1 MKRKLKQNI
10 ALFSTLALLM
20 TPGVVLAADPTP
32 TPTPS
37 ESPAVND
44 KVTLTL
50 DKTKLELTVGETATI
65 TATVT
70 NATDTSVSWSS
81 SPENG
86 EGKIAKLDNT
96 NNMTTVT
103 ALKEGSFEITAKSN
117 AGDVYARCSVIVKPK
132 NINIEITSLNLTVGT
147 LDKTFNNGNK
157 DYTITIPEDV
167 NTLNLFQTIT
177 LNVDK
182 KAAGL
187 RVTGDS
193 NLVNS
198 SVIQVF
204 VNGETEARHTFTI
217 IKEKKQPVDLS
228 LKSLRVTGYTL
239 DQAFDPNTLNY
250 TLTIPYEAQD
260 VTIQAA
266 AASSEAS
273 VSVSGATGLEVG
285 KSVVTVTVSDADGN
299 KREYKITVTREAE
312 TEENEEEEEN
322 ISSTSSSTSNQTS
335 KDVHED
341 NRKDRTLQYVLVSI
355 GCLILFLIGGFGIY
369 FYIKTSKKKKG
380 NGKDKDKKG
389 NNNQEEQSTTDKE
402 MTSASTN
409 DSSTAT
415 SNQADENQS
424 NTEEENST
432 ASQAETE
439 LSEEESKRLSELEET
454 KEFYLDK
461 EKKKIE
467 PTPKEEKEEKRKD
480 DVLKDIE
487 ELFDD
492 D

>member
-32 TPTPS
+32 TPTPP
-37 ESPAVND
+37 ENPAISD

-50 DKTKLELTVGETATI
+50 DKSKLELTVGEVATL

-81 SPENG
+81 SDNSIATVDST
-86 EGKIAKLDNT
+86 GKITAVGAG
-96 NNMTTVT
+96 TVV
-103 ALKEGSFEITAKSN
+103 ITAKSN
-117 AGDVYARCSVIVKPK
+117 ADSNVLANCDVTIKAKQLSSDASIK
-132 NINIEITSLNLTVGT
+132 SLNLSVGT
-147 LDKTFNNGNK
+147 LNKTFSPNDL
-157 DYTITIPEDV
+157 DYTITIPAGTKE
-167 NTLNLFQTIT
+167 LNIKDAIT
-177 LNVDK
+177 LNDSK
-182 KAAGL
+182 AGL
-187 RVTGDS
+187 LVSGDS
-193 NLVNS
+193 NLK
-198 SVIQVF
+198 
-204 VNGETEARHTFTI
+204 NGSKITAVVTAENGQQRTYTFTI
-217 IKEKKQPVDLS
+217 AKEVVDLS

-239 DQAFDPNTLNY
+239 EQAFDPNTLNY

-380 NGKDKDKKG
+380 NGKDKKG
-389 NNNQEEQSTTDKE
+389 NKNQEEQSTTDKE
-402 MTSASTN
+402 ITSASTN

-415 SNQADENQS
+415 SNQVDENQS
-424 NTEEENST
+424 NAEEENST

-439 LSEEESKRLSELEET
+439 LSEEESKRLSDLEET

>member
-32 TPTPS
+32 TPTPP
-37 ESPAVND
+37 ESPAAGD
-44 KVTLTL
+44 KITLTL
-50 DKTKLELTVGETATI
+50 DKTQLELTVGETATI

-70 NATDTSVSWSS
+70 NATDTNVSFESLDTNVIKVERSS
-81 SPENG
+81 ESSAVVTAVG
-86 EGKIAKLDNT
+86 EGKA
-96 NNMTTVT
+96 
-103 ALKEGSFEITAKSN
+103 EIRAKSN
-117 AGDVYARCSVIVKPK
+117 AGDFFASCMVTVKAQ
-132 NINIEITSLNLTVGT
+132 NIDIEITALNLSVGT
-147 LDKTFNNGNK
+147 LDKPFNSGNK

-204 VNGETEARHTFTI
+204 VNDESEARHTFTV

-239 DQAFDPNTLNY
+239 DQAFDPNTLTY

-312 TEENEEEEEN
+312 TEENEEEEN

-415 SNQADENQS
+415 SNQVDENQS
-424 NTEEENST
+424 NIEEENST

-439 LSEEESKRLSELEET
+439 LSEEESKRLSDLEET

-467 PTPKEEKEEKRKD
+467 PAPKAEQEEKRKD

>member
-32 TPTPS
+32 TPTPP
-37 ESPAVND
+37 ENPAISD

-50 DKTKLELTVGETATI
+50 DKSKLELTVGEVATL

-81 SPENG
+81 SDNSIATVDST
-86 EGKIAKLDNT
+86 GKITAVGAG
-96 NNMTTVT
+96 TVV
-103 ALKEGSFEITAKSN
+103 ITAKSN
-117 AGDVYARCSVIVKPK
+117 ADSNVLANCDVTIKAKQLSSDASIK
-132 NINIEITSLNLTVGT
+132 SLNLSVGT
-147 LDKTFNNGNK
+147 LNKTFSPNDL
-157 DYTITIPEDV
+157 DYTITIPAGTKE
-167 NTLNLFQTIT
+167 LNIKDAIT
-177 LNVDK
+177 LNDSK
-182 KAAGL
+182 AGL
-187 RVTGDS
+187 LVSGDS
-193 NLVNS
+193 NLK
-198 SVIQVF
+198 
-204 VNGETEARHTFTI
+204 NGSKITAVVTAENGQQRTYTFTI
-217 IKEKKQPVDLS
+217 AKEVVDLS

-239 DQAFDPNTLNY
+239 EQAFDPNTLNY

-380 NGKDKDKKG
+380 NGKDKKG
-389 NNNQEEQSTTDKE
+389 NKNQEEQSTTDKE
-402 MTSASTN
+402 ITSASTN

-415 SNQADENQS
+415 SNQVDENQS
-424 NTEEENST
+424 NAEEENST

-439 LSEEESKRLSELEET
+439 LSEEESKRLSDLEET

-467 PTPKEEKEEKRKD
+467 PTPKAEQEEKRKD

-487 ELFDD
+487 DLFDD

>member
-117 AGDVYARCSVIVKPK
+117 AVDVYATCSVIVKPK

-167 NTLNLFQTIT
+167 DTLNLYETIT

-182 KAAGL
+182 KEAGL
-187 RVTGDS
+187 RVSGDS
-193 NLVNS
+193 NLKNGS
-198 SVIQVF
+198 IISVF
-204 VNGETEARHTFTI
+204 VNDEPEARHTFTV

-239 DQAFDPNTLNY
+239 DQAFDPNTLTY

-266 AASSEAS
+266 ATSSDAS

-285 KSVVTVTVSDADGN
+285 KSIVTVTVSDNDGN

-312 TEENEEEEEN
+312 NEEEEEEEEN
-322 ISSTSSSTSNQTS
+322 ITTTSSSTTP
-335 KDVHED
+335 KDDDRFED

-380 NGKDKDKKG
+380 NKNDRDK
-389 NNNQEEQSTTDKE
+389 QETPQPEEKLTTSKE
-402 MTSASTN
+402 ETSSN
-409 DSSTAT
+409 DSSFT
-415 SNQADENQS
+415 SSDHIDESKQ
-424 NTEEENST
+424 TIEEENRIDNQT
-432 ASQAETE
+432 EAE
-439 LSEEESKRLSELEET
+439 LSIEESKRLSDLEET

-467 PTPKEEKEEKRKD
+467 STPKDEEKKRKD

-487 ELFDD
+487 DLFDD

>member
-10 ALFSTLALLM
+10 VLFSTLALLM

-103 ALKEGSFEITAKSN
+103 ALKEGSFKITAKSN

-167 NTLNLFQTIT
+167 DTLNLYETIT

-182 KAAGL
+182 KEGRL
-187 RVTGDS
+187 RVSGDS
-193 NLVNS
+193 NLKNGS
-198 SVIQVF
+198 IISVF
-204 VNGETEARHTFTI
+204 VNDESEARHTFTV

-239 DQAFDPNTLNY
+239 DQAFDPNTLIY

-266 AASSEAS
+266 ATSSDAS

-285 KSVVTVTVSDADGN
+285 KSIVTVTVSDNDGN

-312 TEENEEEEEN
+312 NEEEDEEEEN
-322 ISSTSSSTSNQTS
+322 ITTTSSSTTP
-335 KDVHED
+335 KDDDRFED

>member
-10 ALFSTLALLM
+10 VLFSTLALLM

-167 NTLNLFQTIT
+167 DTLNLYETIT

-182 KAAGL
+182 KEGRL
-187 RVTGDS
+187 RVSGDS
-193 NLVNS
+193 NLKNGS
-198 SVIQVF
+198 IISVF
-204 VNGETEARHTFTI
+204 VNDESEARHTFTV

-239 DQAFDPNTLNY
+239 DQAFDPNTLIY

-260 VTIQAA
+260 DPDDKRIHPHP
-266 AASSEAS
+266 AASAFLS
-273 VSVSGATGLEVG
+273 VHS
-285 KSVVTVTVSDADGN
+285 
-299 KREYKITVTREAE
+299 ITE
-312 TEENEEEEEN
+312 TL
-322 ISSTSSSTSNQTS
+322 
-335 KDVHED
+335 HE
-341 NRKDRTLQYVLVSI
+341 
-355 GCLILFLIGGFGIY
+355 
-369 FYIKTSKKKKG
+369 
-380 NGKDKDKKG
+380 
-389 NNNQEEQSTTDKE
+389 
-402 MTSASTN
+402 
-409 DSSTAT
+409 
-415 SNQADENQS
+415 
-424 NTEEENST
+424 
-432 ASQAETE
+432 
-439 LSEEESKRLSELEET
+439 
-454 KEFYLDK
+454 
-461 EKKKIE
+461 
-467 PTPKEEKEEKRKD
+467 
-480 DVLKDIE
+480 
-487 ELFDD
+487 
-492 D
+492 

>member
-32 TPTPS
+32 TPTPTPS

-44 KVTLTL
+44 EVTLTL

-117 AGDVYARCSVIVKPK
+117 AVDVYATCSVIVKPK

-167 NTLNLFQTIT
+167 DTLNLYETIT

-182 KAAGL
+182 KEAGL
-187 RVTGDS
+187 RVSGDS
-193 NLVNS
+193 NLKNGS
-198 SVIQVF
+198 IISVF
-204 VNGETEARHTFTI
+204 VNDEPEARHTFTV

-239 DQAFDPNTLNY
+239 DQAFDPNTLTY

-266 AASSEAS
+266 ATSSDAS

-285 KSVVTVTVSDADGN
+285 KSIVTVTVSDNDGN

-312 TEENEEEEEN
+312 NEEEEEEEEN
-322 ISSTSSSTSNQTS
+322 ITTTSSSTTP
-335 KDVHED
+335 KDDDRFED

-380 NGKDKDKKG
+380 NKNDRGK
-389 NNNQEEQSTTDKE
+389 QETPQPEEKLTTSKE
-402 MTSASTN
+402 ETSSN
-409 DSSTAT
+409 DSSFT
-415 SNQADENQS
+415 SSDHIDESKQ
-424 NTEEENST
+424 TIEEENRIDNQT
-432 ASQAETE
+432 EAE
-439 LSEEESKRLSELEET
+439 LSIEESKRLSDLEET

-467 PTPKEEKEEKRKD
+467 STPKDEEKKRKD

-487 ELFDD
+487 DLFDD

>member
-20 TPGVVLAADPTP
+20 TPGVVLAAEPTPTP

-81 SPENG
+81 SDNSIATVDST
-86 EGKIAKLDNT
+86 GK
-96 NNMTTVT
+96 VT
-103 ALKEGSFEITAKSN
+103 AVGTGTVVITAKSN
-117 AGDVYARCSVIVKPK
+117 ADSNVLATCDITVKTK
-132 NINIEITSLNLTVGT
+132 QLSNDASIKSLNLTVGT
-147 LDKTFNNGNK
+147 LNKTFSPDDL
-157 DYTITIPEDV
+157 DYTITIPSGTKELD
-167 NTLNLFQTIT
+167 I
-177 LNVDK
+177 K
-182 KAAGL
+182 KAISLNDSSAGL
-187 RVTGDS
+187 LVSGDS
-193 NLVNS
+193 NLK
-198 SVIQVF
+198 
-204 VNGETEARHTFTI
+204 NGSKITAVVTAESGEQRTYTFTI
-217 IKEKKQPVDLS
+217 IKETVDLS

-239 DQAFDPNTLNY
+239 DQAFDPNTLTY

-266 AASSEAS
+266 ATSSDAS

-285 KSVVTVTVSDADGN
+285 KSIVTVTVSDDDGN

-312 TEENEEEEEN
+312 NEEEEEEEEN
-322 ISSTSSSTSNQTS
+322 ITTTSSSTTP
-335 KDVHED
+335 KDDDRFED

-380 NGKDKDKKG
+380 NKNDRDKQETPQPEGKSIASK
-389 NNNQEEQSTTDKE
+389 EE
-402 MTSASTN
+402 TSSN
-409 DSSTAT
+409 DSSFT
-415 SNQADENQS
+415 SSDHIDESKQ
-424 NTEEENST
+424 TIEEENRID
-432 ASQAETE
+432 SQTEAE
-439 LSEEESKRLSELEET
+439 LSIEESKRLSDLEET

-461 EKKKIE
+461 EKRKIE
-467 PTPKEEKEEKRKD
+467 STPKEEEKKRKD

-487 ELFDD
+487 DLFDD

>member
-20 TPGVVLAADPTP
+20 TPGVVLAAEQSQGTGEENGN
-32 TPTPS
+32 S
-37 ESPAVND
+37 E
-44 KVTLTL
+44 VTEKITITL
-50 DKTKLELTVGETATI
+50 NKEQLELTEGESETLV
-65 TATVT
+65 ATVT
-70 NATDTSVSWSS
+70 NSENTSVKWKSMD
-81 SPENG
+81 ETIVKVDMNG
-86 EGKIAKLDNT
+86 E
-96 NNMTTVT
+96 VT
-103 ALKEGSFEITAKSN
+103 ALSPGKTIIMASIDDNTLDTCEVTVKAKQLSSD
-117 AGDVYARCSVIVKPK
+117 ASIK
-132 NINIEITSLNLTVGT
+132 SLNLTVGT
-147 LDKTFNNGNK
+147 LNKTFSPDDL
-157 DYTITIPEDV
+157 DYTITIPSGTKELD
-167 NTLNLFQTIT
+167 I
-177 LNVDK
+177 K
-182 KAAGL
+182 KAISLNDSSAGL
-187 RVTGDS
+187 LVSGDS
-193 NLVNS
+193 NLK
-198 SVIQVF
+198 
-204 VNGETEARHTFTI
+204 NGSKITAVVTAENGQQRTYTFTI
-217 IKEKKQPVDLS
+217 VKEAIDLS

-285 KSVVTVTVSDADGN
+285 KSIVTVTVSDNDGN

-312 TEENEEEEEN
+312 TEENEEEEN

-380 NGKDKDKKG
+380 NGKDKKG

-415 SNQADENQS
+415 SNQVDEKQS
-424 NTEEENST
+424 NIEEENST

-439 LSEEESKRLSELEET
+439 LSEEESKRLSDLEET

-467 PTPKEEKEEKRKD
+467 PAPTPKEEKEEKRKD

>member
-37 ESPAVND
+37 ESPTVND

-117 AGDVYARCSVIVKPK
+117 AGDVYAICKVIVKPK

-167 NTLNLFQTIT
+167 DTLNLYETIT

-182 KAAGL
+182 KAGKL
-187 RVTGDS
+187 RVSGDS
-193 NLVNS
+193 NLKNGS
-198 SVIQVF
+198 IISVF
-204 VNGETEARHTFTI
+204 VNDETEARHTFTV

-239 DQAFDPNTLNY
+239 DQAFDPNTLTY

-266 AASSEAS
+266 ATSSDAS

-285 KSVVTVTVSDADGN
+285 KSIVTVTVSDDDGN

-312 TEENEEEEEN
+312 NEEEEEEEEN
-322 ISSTSSSTSNQTS
+322 ITTTSSSTTP
-335 KDVHED
+335 KDDDRFED

-380 NGKDKDKKG
+380 NKNDRDKQETPQPDGK
-389 NNNQEEQSTTDKE
+389 STTGKE
-402 MTSASTN
+402 ETSSN
-409 DSSTAT
+409 DSSFT
-415 SNQADENQS
+415 SSDHIDESKQ
-424 NTEEENST
+424 TIEEENRIDNQT
-432 ASQAETE
+432 EAE
-439 LSEEESKRLSELEET
+439 LSIEESKRLSDLEET

-467 PTPKEEKEEKRKD
+467 STPKEEEKKRKD

-487 ELFDD
+487 DLFDD

>member
-20 TPGVVLAADPTP
+20 TPGVVLAADPTS

-81 SPENG
+81 LDDNIATVDSTT
-86 EGKIAKLDNT
+86 GK
-96 NNMTTVT
+96 VT
-103 ALKEGSFEITAKSN
+103 AVGTGTVVITAKSN
-117 AGDVYARCSVIVKPK
+117 ADSNVLATCDITVKIK
-132 NINIEITSLNLTVGT
+132 QLSNDASIKSLNLTVGT
-147 LDKTFNNGNK
+147 LNKTFSPDDL
-157 DYTITIPEDV
+157 DYTITIPSSTKELD
-167 NTLNLFQTIT
+167 I
-177 LNVDK
+177 K
-182 KAAGL
+182 KAISLNDSSAGL
-187 RVTGDS
+187 LVSGDS
-193 NLVNS
+193 NLK
-198 SVIQVF
+198 
-204 VNGETEARHTFTI
+204 NGSKITAVVTAESGEQRTYTFTI
-217 IKEKKQPVDLS
+217 IKETVDLS

-239 DQAFDPNTLNY
+239 DQAFDPNTLTY

-266 AASSEAS
+266 ATSSDAS

-285 KSVVTVTVSDADGN
+285 KSIVTVTVSDDDGN

-312 TEENEEEEEN
+312 NEEEEEEEEN
-322 ISSTSSSTSNQTS
+322 ITTTSSSTTP
-335 KDVHED
+335 KDDDRFED
-341 NRKDRTLQYVLVSI
+341 NRKNRTLQYVLVSI

-380 NGKDKDKKG
+380 NKNDRDKQETPQPEGKSIASK
-389 NNNQEEQSTTDKE
+389 EE
-402 MTSASTN
+402 TSSN
-409 DSSTAT
+409 DSSFT
-415 SNQADENQS
+415 SSDYIDESKQ
-424 NTEEENST
+424 TIEEENRIDNQT
-432 ASQAETE
+432 EAE
-439 LSEEESKRLSELEET
+439 LSIEESKRLSDLEET

-467 PTPKEEKEEKRKD
+467 STPKEEEKKRKD

-487 ELFDD
+487 DLFDD

>member
-10 ALFSTLALLM
+10 ALFSMLALLI
-20 TPGVVLAADPTP
+20 TPGVVFAEDPTP

-37 ESPAVND
+37 ESPAVDD
-44 KVTLTL
+44 KITITL
-50 DKTKLELTVGETATI
+50 DKTKLELTAGETTTI
-65 TATVT
+65 TATVA
-70 NATDTSVSWSS
+70 NATDTSVSFESLDENVIKVERSS
-81 SPENG
+81 ESS
-86 EGKIAKLDNT
+86 AV
-96 NNMTTVT
+96 VT
-103 ALKEGSFEITAKSN
+103 AVGKGNTEITAKSN
-117 AGDVYARCSVIVKPK
+117 AGDFYASCKVTVKAQ
-132 NINIEITSLNLTVGT
+132 NIDIEVTALNLSVGT
-147 LDKTFNNGNK
+147 LDKTFSSGNK

-167 NTLNLFQTIT
+167 TTLNLYQTIT
-177 LNVDK
+177 LNVDDK
-182 KAAGL
+182 KGL

-193 NLVNS
+193 NLENG
-198 SVIQVF
+198 SVVRIF
-204 VNGETEARHTFTI
+204 INDEEKHTLTI

-228 LKSLRVTGYTL
+228 LEWLRVDDHTL
-239 DQAFDPNTLNY
+239 EQAFDPENLNY
-250 TLTIPYEAQD
+250 TLSVPYDTQSIFIR
-260 VTIQAA
+260 VKSS
-266 AASSEAS
+266 SSE
-273 VSVSGATGLEVG
+273 VNISGDGEHILDG
-285 KSVVTVTVSDADGN
+285 DQSVVTVTVSDADGN
-299 KREYKITVTREAE
+299 TREYKITVTREAE
-312 TEENEEEEEN
+312 NEGNDEEEN

-424 NTEEENST
+424 NIEEENST

-439 LSEEESKRLSELEET
+439 LSEEESKRLSDLEET

-467 PTPKEEKEEKRKD
+467 PTPKAEQEEKRKD

>member
-32 TPTPS
+32 TPTPP
-37 ESPAVND
+37 ENPAISD

-50 DKTKLELTVGETATI
+50 DKSKLELTVGEVATLTATI
-65 TATVT
+65 T

-81 SPENG
+81 SDNSIATVDST
-86 EGKIAKLDNT
+86 GKITAVGAG
-96 NNMTTVT
+96 TVV
-103 ALKEGSFEITAKSN
+103 ITAKSN
-117 AGDVYARCSVIVKPK
+117 ADSNVLANCDVTIKTKQLSSDASIK
-132 NINIEITSLNLTVGT
+132 SLNLTVGT
-147 LDKTFNNGNK
+147 LNKTFSPNDL
-157 DYTITIPEDV
+157 DYTITIPAGTKE
-167 NTLNLFQTIT
+167 LNIKDAIT
-177 LNVDK
+177 LNDSK
-182 KAAGL
+182 AGL
-187 RVTGDS
+187 LVSGDS
-193 NLVNS
+193 NLK
-198 SVIQVF
+198 
-204 VNGETEARHTFTI
+204 NGSKITAVVTAENGQQRTYTFTLV
-217 IKEKKQPVDLS
+217 KEAIDLS

-285 KSVVTVTVSDADGN
+285 KSVVTVTVSDNDGN

-312 TEENEEEEEN
+312 NEEEDEEEEN
-322 ISSTSSSTSNQTS
+322 ITTTSSSTTP
-335 KDVHED
+335 KDDDRFED

-380 NGKDKDKKG
+380 NGKDKKG
-389 NNNQEEQSTTDKE
+389 NKNQKEQSTPDKE
-402 MTSASTN
+402 ITSASTN

-415 SNQADENQS
+415 SNQVDEKQS
-424 NTEEENST
+424 NIEEENST

-439 LSEEESKRLSELEET
+439 LSEEESKRLSDLEET

-467 PTPKEEKEEKRKD
+467 SAPKAEQEEKRKD

>member
-10 ALFSTLALLM
+10 ALFSMLALLM
-20 TPGVVLAADPTP
+20 TPGVVLANDPGQGTGEGNGGSGA
-32 TPTPS
+32 TEKITI
-37 ESPAVND
+37 
-44 KVTLTL
+44 TLNPEQ
-50 DKTKLELTVGETATI
+50 LELTVGESATI
-65 TATVT
+65 TAIVT
-70 NATDTSVSWSS
+70 NAPTTDVSWTSDN
-81 SPENG
+81 PD
-86 EGKIAKLDNT
+86 IAKVNQSGE
-96 NNMTTVT
+96 VT
-103 ALKEGSFEITAKSN
+103 AISEGTVEITAKSN
-117 AGDVYARCSVIVKPK
+117 AGDAFATCTIVVKPE
-132 NINIEITSLNLTVGT
+132 NIDIEVTALNLSVGT
-147 LDKTFNNGNK
+147 LDKPFNSGNK

-167 NTLNLFQTIT
+167 KTLNLYQTIT

-193 NLVNS
+193 NLVNGS
-198 SVIQVF
+198 IIQVF
-204 VNGETEARHTFTI
+204 VNGATEARHTFTI

-228 LKSLRVTGYTL
+228 LEWLRVDDHTL
-239 DQAFDPNTLNY
+239 EQAFDPETLNY
-250 TLTIPYEAQD
+250 TLSVPYDTQSIFIR
-260 VTIQAA
+260 VK
-266 AASSEAS
+266 ASSSE
-273 VSVSGATGLEVG
+273 VNISGDGEHILDDDQ
-285 KSVVTVTVSDADGN
+285 SVVAVTVSDDDGN

-312 TEENEEEEEN
+312 TEETDEEEEN

-335 KDVHED
+335 RDVHED

-389 NNNQEEQSTTDKE
+389 NNSQEEKTATDKE
-402 MTSASTN
+402 IASTSTN
-409 DSSTAT
+409 GSSTET
-415 SNQADENQS
+415 SNQVDESQTNA
-424 NTEEENST
+424 EEENST
-432 ASQAETE
+432 DSQTE
-439 LSEEESKRLSELEET
+439 LSEEESKRLSDLEET

-461 EKKKIE
+461 DKEKKKIE
-467 PTPKEEKEEKRKD
+467 SAPKVEQEAKRKD

>member
-20 TPGVVLAADPTP
+20 TPGVVLAAEQSQGTGEENGN
-32 TPTPS
+32 S
-37 ESPAVND
+37 E
-44 KVTLTL
+44 VTEKITITL
-50 DKTKLELTVGETATI
+50 NKEQLELTEGESETLV
-65 TATVT
+65 ATVT
-70 NATDTSVSWSS
+70 NSENTSVKWKSMD
-81 SPENG
+81 ETIVKVDMNG
-86 EGKIAKLDNT
+86 E
-96 NNMTTVT
+96 VT
-103 ALKEGSFEITAKSN
+103 ALSPGKTIIMASIDDNTLDTCEVTVKAKQLSSD
-117 AGDVYARCSVIVKPK
+117 ASIK
-132 NINIEITSLNLTVGT
+132 SLNLTVGT
-147 LDKTFNNGNK
+147 LNKTFSPNDL
-157 DYTITIPEDV
+157 DYTITIPAGTKE
-167 NTLNLFQTIT
+167 LNIKDAIT
-177 LNVDK
+177 LNDSK
-182 KAAGL
+182 AGL
-187 RVTGDS
+187 LVSGDS
-193 NLVNS
+193 NLK
-198 SVIQVF
+198 
-204 VNGETEARHTFTI
+204 NGSKITAVVTAENGQQRTYTFTI
-217 IKEKKQPVDLS
+217 AKEAIDLS

-312 TEENEEEEEN
+312 TEENEEEEN

-432 ASQAETE
+432 ASQAEIE

>member
-32 TPTPS
+32 TPTPP
-37 ESPAVND
+37 ENPAISD

-50 DKTKLELTVGETATI
+50 DKSKLELTVGEVATL

-81 SPENG
+81 SDNSIATVDST
-86 EGKIAKLDNT
+86 GKITAVGAG
-96 NNMTTVT
+96 TVV
-103 ALKEGSFEITAKSN
+103 ITAKSN
-117 AGDVYARCSVIVKPK
+117 ADSNVLANCDVTIKTKQLSSDASIK
-132 NINIEITSLNLTVGT
+132 SLNLTVGT
-147 LDKTFNNGNK
+147 LNKTFSPNDL
-157 DYTITIPEDV
+157 DYTITIPAGTKE
-167 NTLNLFQTIT
+167 LNIKDAIT
-177 LNVDK
+177 LNDSK
-182 KAAGL
+182 AGL
-187 RVTGDS
+187 LVSGDS
-193 NLVNS
+193 NLK
-198 SVIQVF
+198 
-204 VNGETEARHTFTI
+204 NGSKITAVVTAENGQQRTYTFTI
-217 IKEKKQPVDLS
+217 VKEAIDLS

-312 TEENEEEEEN
+312 TEENEEEEN

-415 SNQADENQS
+415 SNQVDDNQL

-439 LSEEESKRLSELEET
+439 LSEEESKRLSDLEET

-467 PTPKEEKEEKRKD
+467 PAPTPKAEQEEKRKD

>member
-37 ESPAVND
+37 ESPTVND

-147 LDKTFNNGNK
+147 LDKTFNTGNK

-167 NTLNLFQTIT
+167 DTLNLYETIT

-182 KAAGL
+182 KAGKL
-187 RVTGDS
+187 RVSGDS
-193 NLVNS
+193 NLKNGS
-198 SVIQVF
+198 IISVF
-204 VNGETEARHTFTI
+204 VNDETEARHTFTI

-239 DQAFDPNTLNY
+239 DQAFDPNTLTY

-266 AASSEAS
+266 ATSSDAS

-285 KSVVTVTVSDADGN
+285 KSIVTVTVSDDDGN

-312 TEENEEEEEN
+312 NEEEEEEEEN
-322 ISSTSSSTSNQTS
+322 ITTTSSSTTP
-335 KDVHED
+335 KDDDRFED

-380 NGKDKDKKG
+380 NKNDRDKQETPQPEEKLTTGK
-389 NNNQEEQSTTDKE
+389 EE
-402 MTSASTN
+402 TSSN
-409 DSSTAT
+409 DSSFT
-415 SNQADENQS
+415 SSDHIDESKQ
-424 NTEEENST
+424 TIEEENRIDNQT
-432 ASQAETE
+432 EAE
-439 LSEEESKRLSELEET
+439 LSIEESKRLSDLEET

-467 PTPKEEKEEKRKD
+467 STPKEEEKKRKD

-487 ELFDD
+487 DLFDD

>member
-10 ALFSTLALLM
+10 ALFSTIALLM
-20 TPGVVLAADPTP
+20 TPGVVLAAEQSQGTGEENGN
-32 TPTPS
+32 S
-37 ESPAVND
+37 E
-44 KVTLTL
+44 VTEKITITL
-50 DKTKLELTVGETATI
+50 NKEQLELTEGASETLI
-65 TATVT
+65 ATVT
-70 NATDTSVSWSS
+70 NTDDKHVTWSS
-81 SPENG
+81 SNEA
-86 EGKIAKLDNT
+86 IAVVDS
-96 NNMTTVT
+96 TTGQVT
-103 ALKEGSFEITAKSN
+103 ALSPGKVTITAKSN
-117 AGDVYARCSVIVKPK
+117 GGDFFAHCEVTVIPK
-132 NINIEITSLNLTVGT
+132 NIKITSLNLSIGT
-147 LDKTFNNGNK
+147 LDKPFNSNNT
-157 DYTITIPEDV
+157 DYTITIPADV
-167 NTLNLFQTIT
+167 DTLNLSEAII

-182 KAAGL
+182 SKVDL
-187 RVTGDS
+187 KVTGDS
-193 NLVNS
+193 GLVDG
-198 SVIQVF
+198 SVIKVLI
-204 VNGETEARHTFTI
+204 NNEERYKFTV

-239 DQAFDPNTLNY
+239 DQAFDPENLNY

-285 KSVVTVTVSDADGN
+285 KSIVTVTVSDNDGN

-312 TEENEEEEEN
+312 NEEEDEEEEN
-322 ISSTSSSTSNQTS
+322 ITTTSSSTTP
-335 KDVHED
+335 KDDDRFED

-380 NGKDKDKKG
+380 NGKDKKG
-389 NNNQEEQSTTDKE
+389 NKNQKEQSTTDKE
-402 MTSASTN
+402 ITSASTN

-439 LSEEESKRLSELEET
+439 LSEEESKRLRELEET

-467 PTPKEEKEEKRKD
+467 SAPKEEKEAKRKD

>member
-20 TPGVVLAADPTP
+20 TPGVVLAAEQSQGTGEENGN
-32 TPTPS
+32 S
-37 ESPAVND
+37 E
-44 KVTLTL
+44 VTEKITITL
-50 DKTKLELTVGETATI
+50 NKEQLELTEGESETLV
-65 TATVT
+65 ATVT
-70 NATDTSVSWSS
+70 NSENTSVKWKSMD
-81 SPENG
+81 ETIVKVDMNG
-86 EGKIAKLDNT
+86 E
-96 NNMTTVT
+96 VT
-103 ALKEGSFEITAKSN
+103 ALSPGKTIIMASIDDNTLDTCEVTVKAKQLSSD
-117 AGDVYARCSVIVKPK
+117 ASIK
-132 NINIEITSLNLTVGT
+132 SLNLTVGT
-147 LDKTFNNGNK
+147 LNKTFSPDDL
-157 DYTITIPEDV
+157 DYTITIPSGTKELD
-167 NTLNLFQTIT
+167 I
-177 LNVDK
+177 K
-182 KAAGL
+182 KAISLNDSSAGL
-187 RVTGDS
+187 LVSGDS
-193 NLVNS
+193 NLK
-198 SVIQVF
+198 
-204 VNGETEARHTFTI
+204 NGSKITAVVTAENGQQRTYTFTI
-217 IKEKKQPVDLS
+217 VKEAIDLS

-266 AASSEAS
+266 ASSEAS

-285 KSVVTVTVSDADGN
+285 KSIVTVTVSDNDGN

-312 TEENEEEEEN
+312 NEEEDEEEEN
-322 ISSTSSSTSNQTS
+322 ITTTSSSTTP
-335 KDVHED
+335 KDDDRFED

-380 NGKDKDKKG
+380 NGKDKKG
-389 NNNQEEQSTTDKE
+389 NKNQKEQSTTDKE
-402 MTSASTN
+402 ITSASTN

-467 PTPKEEKEEKRKD
+467 SAPKEEKEEKRKD

>member
-20 TPGVVLAADPTP
+20 TPGVVLAADPSQGTGEENGGSGAIE
-32 TPTPS
+32 TITI
-37 ESPAVND
+37 
-44 KVTLTL
+44 TLN
-50 DKTKLELTVGETATI
+50 KEQLELTEGESETLV
-65 TATVT
+65 ATVR
-70 NATDTSVSWSS
+70 NSENTSVKWKSMD
-81 SPENG
+81 ETIVKVDMNG
-86 EGKIAKLDNT
+86 E
-96 NNMTTVT
+96 VT
-103 ALKEGSFEITAKSN
+103 ALSPGKTIIMASVDDNTLDTCEVTVKAKQLSSD
-117 AGDVYARCSVIVKPK
+117 ASIR
-132 NINIEITSLNLTVGT
+132 SLNLTVGT
-147 LDKTFNNGNK
+147 LNKTFSPNDL
-157 DYTITIPEDV
+157 DYTITIPAGTKE
-167 NTLNLFQTIT
+167 LNIKDAIT
-177 LNVDK
+177 LNDSK
-182 KAAGL
+182 AGL
-187 RVTGDS
+187 LVSGDS
-193 NLVNS
+193 NLK
-198 SVIQVF
+198 
-204 VNGETEARHTFTI
+204 NGSKITAVVTAENGQQRTYTFTI
-217 IKEKKQPVDLS
+217 AKEAIDLS

-312 TEENEEEEEN
+312 TEENEEEEN

-380 NGKDKDKKG
+380 NGKDKKG

>member
-10 ALFSTLALLM
+10 ALFSTIALLM
-20 TPGVVLAADPTP
+20 TPGVVLAAEQSQGTGEENGN
-32 TPTPS
+32 S
-37 ESPAVND
+37 E
-44 KVTLTL
+44 VTEKITITL
-50 DKTKLELTVGETATI
+50 NKEQLELTEGASETLI
-65 TATVT
+65 ATVT
-70 NATDTSVSWSS
+70 NTDDKHVTWSS
-81 SPENG
+81 SNEA
-86 EGKIAKLDNT
+86 IAVVDS
-96 NNMTTVT
+96 TTGQVT
-103 ALKEGSFEITAKSN
+103 ALSPGKVTITAKSN
-117 AGDVYARCSVIVKPK
+117 GGDFFAHCEVTVIPK
-132 NINIEITSLNLTVGT
+132 NIKITSLNLSIGT
-147 LDKTFNNGNK
+147 LDKPFNSNNT
-157 DYTITIPEDV
+157 DYTITIPADV
-167 NTLNLFQTIT
+167 DTLNLSEAII

-182 KAAGL
+182 SKVDL
-187 RVTGDS
+187 KVTGDS
-193 NLVNS
+193 GLVDG
-198 SVIQVF
+198 SVIKVLI
-204 VNGETEARHTFTI
+204 NNEERYKFTV

-239 DQAFDPNTLNY
+239 DQAFDPENLNY

-285 KSVVTVTVSDADGN
+285 KSVVTVTVSDDDGN

-312 TEENEEEEEN
+312 TEETDEEEEN

-335 KDVHED
+335 RDVHED

-389 NNNQEEQSTTDKE
+389 NNSQEEKTATDKE
-402 MTSASTN
+402 IASTSTN
-409 DSSTAT
+409 GSSTET
-415 SNQADENQS
+415 SNQVDESQTNA
-424 NTEEENST
+424 EEENST
-432 ASQAETE
+432 DSQTE
-439 LSEEESKRLSELEET
+439 LSEEESKRLSDLEET

-461 EKKKIE
+461 DKEKKKIE
-467 PTPKEEKEEKRKD
+467 SAPKVEQEAKRKD

>member
-32 TPTPS
+32 TPTPP
-37 ESPAVND
+37 ENPAISD

-50 DKTKLELTVGETATI
+50 DKSKLELTVGEVATL

-81 SPENG
+81 SDNSIATVDST
-86 EGKIAKLDNT
+86 GKITAVGAG
-96 NNMTTVT
+96 TVV
-103 ALKEGSFEITAKSN
+103 ITAKSN
-117 AGDVYARCSVIVKPK
+117 ADSNVLANCDVTIKAKQLSSDASIK
-132 NINIEITSLNLTVGT
+132 SLNLSVGT
-147 LDKTFNNGNK
+147 LNKTFSPNDL
-157 DYTITIPEDV
+157 DYTITIPAGTKE
-167 NTLNLFQTIT
+167 LNIKDAIT
-177 LNVDK
+177 LNDSK
-182 KAAGL
+182 AGL
-187 RVTGDS
+187 LVSGDS
-193 NLVNS
+193 NLK
-198 SVIQVF
+198 
-204 VNGETEARHTFTI
+204 NGSKITAVVTAENGQQRTYTFTI
-217 IKEKKQPVDLS
+217 AKEVVDLS

-239 DQAFDPNTLNY
+239 EQAFDPNTLNY

-380 NGKDKDKKG
+380 NGKDKKG
-389 NNNQEEQSTTDKE
+389 NKNQEEQSTTDKE
-402 MTSASTN
+402 ITSASTN

-415 SNQADENQS
+415 SNQVDENQS
-424 NTEEENST
+424 NAEEENST

-439 LSEEESKRLSELEET
+439 LSEEESKRLSDLEET

-467 PTPKEEKEEKRKD
+467 PTPKAEQEEKRKD

>member
-20 TPGVVLAADPTP
+20 TPGVVLAAEQSQGTGEENGN
-32 TPTPS
+32 S
-37 ESPAVND
+37 E
-44 KVTLTL
+44 VTEKITITL
-50 DKTKLELTVGETATI
+50 NKEQLELTEGESKTLV
-65 TATVT
+65 ATVT
-70 NATDTSVSWSS
+70 NSENTSVKWKSMD
-81 SPENG
+81 ETIVKVDMNG
-86 EGKIAKLDNT
+86 E
-96 NNMTTVT
+96 VT
-103 ALKEGSFEITAKSN
+103 ALSPGKTIIMASIDDNTLDTCEVTVKAKQLSSD
-117 AGDVYARCSVIVKPK
+117 ASIK
-132 NINIEITSLNLTVGT
+132 SLNLTVGT
-147 LDKTFNNGNK
+147 LNKTFSPNDL
-157 DYTITIPEDV
+157 DYTITIPAGTKE
-167 NTLNLFQTIT
+167 LNIKDAIT
-177 LNVDK
+177 LNDSK
-182 KAAGL
+182 AGL
-187 RVTGDS
+187 LVSGDS
-193 NLVNS
+193 NLK
-198 SVIQVF
+198 
-204 VNGETEARHTFTI
+204 NGSKITAVVTAENGQQRTYTFTI
-217 IKEKKQPVDLS
+217 VKEAIDLS

-380 NGKDKDKKG
+380 NGKDKKG
-389 NNNQEEQSTTDKE
+389 NKNQEEQSTNDKE
-402 MTSASTN
+402 ITSASTN

-415 SNQADENQS
+415 SNQVDENQS
-424 NTEEENST
+424 NAEEENST

>member
-32 TPTPS
+32 TPTPP
-37 ESPAVND
+37 ENPAISD

-50 DKTKLELTVGETATI
+50 DKSKLELTVGEVATL

-81 SPENG
+81 SDNSIATVDST
-86 EGKIAKLDNT
+86 GKITAVGAG
-96 NNMTTVT
+96 TVV
-103 ALKEGSFEITAKSN
+103 ITAKSN
-117 AGDVYARCSVIVKPK
+117 ADSNVLANCDVTIKAKQLSSDASIK
-132 NINIEITSLNLTVGT
+132 SLNLTVGT
-147 LDKTFNNGNK
+147 LNKTFSPNDL
-157 DYTITIPEDV
+157 DYTITIPAGTKE
-167 NTLNLFQTIT
+167 LNIKEAIT
-177 LNVDK
+177 LNDSK
-182 KAAGL
+182 AGL
-187 RVTGDS
+187 LVSGDS
-193 NLVNS
+193 NLK
-198 SVIQVF
+198 
-204 VNGETEARHTFTI
+204 NGSKITAVVTAENGQQRTYTFTI
-217 IKEKKQPVDLS
+217 VKEAIDLS

-380 NGKDKDKKG
+380 NRKDKDKKG

-415 SNQADENQS
+415 SNQVDENQS
-424 NTEEENST
+424 NAEEENST

-439 LSEEESKRLSELEET
+439 LSEEESKRLSDLEET

-467 PTPKEEKEEKRKD
+467 PTPKAEQEEKRKD

>member
-81 SPENG
+81 SDNSIATVDST
-86 EGKIAKLDNT
+86 GK
-96 NNMTTVT
+96 VT
-103 ALKEGSFEITAKSN
+103 AVGTGTVVITAKSN
-117 AGDVYARCSVIVKPK
+117 ADSNVLATCDITVKTK
-132 NINIEITSLNLTVGT
+132 QLSNDASIKSLNLTVGT
-147 LDKTFNNGNK
+147 LNKTFSPDDL
-157 DYTITIPEDV
+157 DYTITIPSGTKELD
-167 NTLNLFQTIT
+167 I
-177 LNVDK
+177 K
-182 KAAGL
+182 KAISLNDSSAGL
-187 RVTGDS
+187 LVSGDS
-193 NLVNS
+193 NLK
-198 SVIQVF
+198 
-204 VNGETEARHTFTI
+204 NGSKITAVVTAESGEQRTYTFTI
-217 IKEKKQPVDLS
+217 IKETVDLS

-239 DQAFDPNTLNY
+239 DQAFDPNTLTY

-266 AASSEAS
+266 ATSSDAS

-285 KSVVTVTVSDADGN
+285 KSIVTVTVSDDDGN

-312 TEENEEEEEN
+312 NEEEEEEEEN
-322 ISSTSSSTSNQTS
+322 ITTTSSSTTP
-335 KDVHED
+335 KDDDRFED

-380 NGKDKDKKG
+380 NKNDRDKQETPQPEGKSIASK
-389 NNNQEEQSTTDKE
+389 EE
-402 MTSASTN
+402 TSSN
-409 DSSTAT
+409 DSSFT
-415 SNQADENQS
+415 SSDHIDESKQ
-424 NTEEENST
+424 TIEEENRIDNQT
-432 ASQAETE
+432 EAE
-439 LSEEESKRLSELEET
+439 LSIEESKRLSDLEET

-467 PTPKEEKEEKRKD
+467 STPKDEEKKRKD

-487 ELFDD
+487 DLFDD

>member
-10 ALFSTLALLM
+10 VLFSTLALLM
-20 TPGVVLAADPTP
+20 TPGVVLAAEQSQGTGEENGN
-32 TPTPS
+32 S
-37 ESPAVND
+37 E
-44 KVTLTL
+44 VTEKITITL
-50 DKTKLELTVGETATI
+50 NKEQLELTEGESETLV
-65 TATVT
+65 ATVT
-70 NATDTSVSWSS
+70 NSENTSVKWKSMD
-81 SPENG
+81 ETIVKVDMNG
-86 EGKIAKLDNT
+86 E
-96 NNMTTVT
+96 VT
-103 ALKEGSFEITAKSN
+103 ALSPGKTIIMASIDDNTLDTCEVTVKAKQLSSD
-117 AGDVYARCSVIVKPK
+117 ASIK
-132 NINIEITSLNLTVGT
+132 SLNLTVGT
-147 LDKTFNNGNK
+147 LNKTFSPNDL
-157 DYTITIPEDV
+157 DYTITIPAGTKE
-167 NTLNLFQTIT
+167 LNIKDAIT
-177 LNVDK
+177 LNDSK
-182 KAAGL
+182 AGL
-187 RVTGDS
+187 LVSGDS
-193 NLVNS
+193 NLK
-198 SVIQVF
+198 
-204 VNGETEARHTFTI
+204 NGSKITAVVTAENGQQRTYTFTI
-217 IKEKKQPVDLS
+217 VKEAIDLS

-312 TEENEEEEEN
+312 TEENEEEEN

-380 NGKDKDKKG
+380 NGKDKKG

-415 SNQADENQS
+415 SNQVDEKQS
-424 NTEEENST
+424 NIEEENST

-439 LSEEESKRLSELEET
+439 LSEEESKRLSDLEET

-467 PTPKEEKEEKRKD
+467 PTPKAEQEEKRKD

>member
-20 TPGVVLAADPTP
+20 TPGVVLAAEQSQGTGEENGN
-32 TPTPS
+32 S
-37 ESPAVND
+37 E
-44 KVTLTL
+44 VTEKITITL
-50 DKTKLELTVGETATI
+50 NKEQLELTEGESETLV
-65 TATVT
+65 ATVT
-70 NATDTSVSWSS
+70 NSENTSVKWKSMD
-81 SPENG
+81 ETIVKVDMNG
-86 EGKIAKLDNT
+86 E
-96 NNMTTVT
+96 VT
-103 ALKEGSFEITAKSN
+103 ALSPGKTIIMASIDDNTLDTCEVTVKAKQLSSD
-117 AGDVYARCSVIVKPK
+117 ASIK
-132 NINIEITSLNLTVGT
+132 SLNLTVGT
-147 LDKTFNNGNK
+147 LNKTFSPDDL
-157 DYTITIPEDV
+157 DYTITIPSGTKELD
-167 NTLNLFQTIT
+167 I
-177 LNVDK
+177 K
-182 KAAGL
+182 KAISLNDSSAGL
-187 RVTGDS
+187 LVSGDS
-193 NLVNS
+193 NLK
-198 SVIQVF
+198 
-204 VNGETEARHTFTI
+204 NGSKITAVVTAENGQQRTYTFTI
-217 IKEKKQPVDLS
+217 VKEAIDLS

-285 KSVVTVTVSDADGN
+285 KSIVTVTVSDNDGN

-312 TEENEEEEEN
+312 NEEEDEEEEN
-322 ISSTSSSTSNQTS
+322 ITTTSSSTTP
-335 KDVHED
+335 KDDDRFED

-380 NGKDKDKKG
+380 NGKDKKG
-389 NNNQEEQSTTDKE
+389 NKNQKEQSTTDKE
-402 MTSASTN
+402 ITSASTN

-467 PTPKEEKEEKRKD
+467 SAPKAEQEEKRKD

>member
-20 TPGVVLAADPTP
+20 TPGVVLAAEQSQGTGEENGN
-32 TPTPS
+32 S
-37 ESPAVND
+37 E
-44 KVTLTL
+44 VTEKITITL
-50 DKTKLELTVGETATI
+50 NKEQLELTEGESKTLV
-65 TATVT
+65 ATVT
-70 NATDTSVSWSS
+70 NSENTSVKWKSMD
-81 SPENG
+81 ETIVKVDMNG
-86 EGKIAKLDNT
+86 E
-96 NNMTTVT
+96 VT
-103 ALKEGSFEITAKSN
+103 ALSPGKTIIMASIDDNTLDTCEVTVKAKQLSSD
-117 AGDVYARCSVIVKPK
+117 ASIK
-132 NINIEITSLNLTVGT
+132 SLNLTVGT
-147 LDKTFNNGNK
+147 LNKTFSPNDL
-157 DYTITIPEDV
+157 DYTITIPAGTKE
-167 NTLNLFQTIT
+167 LNIKDAIT
-177 LNVDK
+177 LNDSK
-182 KAAGL
+182 AGL
-187 RVTGDS
+187 LVSGDS
-193 NLVNS
+193 NLK
-198 SVIQVF
+198 
-204 VNGETEARHTFTI
+204 NGSKITAVVTAENGQQRTYTFTI
-217 IKEKKQPVDLS
+217 VKEAIDLS

-312 TEENEEEEEN
+312 TEENEEEEN

-380 NGKDKDKKG
+380 NGKDKKG

-415 SNQADENQS
+415 SNQVDEKQS
-424 NTEEENST
+424 NIEEENST

-439 LSEEESKRLSELEET
+439 LSEEESKRLSDLEET

-467 PTPKEEKEEKRKD
+467 PTPKAEQEEKRKD

>member
-20 TPGVVLAADPTP
+20 TPGVVLAAEQSQGTGEENGN
-32 TPTPS
+32 S
-37 ESPAVND
+37 E
-44 KVTLTL
+44 VTEKITITL
-50 DKTKLELTVGETATI
+50 NKEQLELTEGESKTLV
-65 TATVT
+65 ATVT
-70 NATDTSVSWSS
+70 NSENTSVKWKSMD
-81 SPENG
+81 ETIVKVDMNG
-86 EGKIAKLDNT
+86 E
-96 NNMTTVT
+96 VT
-103 ALKEGSFEITAKSN
+103 ALSPGKTIIMASIDDNTLDTCEVTVKAKQLSSD
-117 AGDVYARCSVIVKPK
+117 ASIK
-132 NINIEITSLNLTVGT
+132 SLNLTVGT
-147 LDKTFNNGNK
+147 LNKTFSPNDL
-157 DYTITIPEDV
+157 DYTITIPAGTKE
-167 NTLNLFQTIT
+167 LNIKDAIT
-177 LNVDK
+177 LNDSK
-182 KAAGL
+182 AGL
-187 RVTGDS
+187 LVSGDS
-193 NLVNS
+193 NLK
-198 SVIQVF
+198 
-204 VNGETEARHTFTI
+204 NGSKITAVVTAENGQQRTYTFTI
-217 IKEKKQPVDLS
+217 VKEAIDLS

-380 NGKDKDKKG
+380 NGKDKKG
-389 NNNQEEQSTTDKE
+389 NKNQEEQSTNDKE
-402 MTSASTN
+402 ITSASTN

-415 SNQADENQS
+415 SNQVDENQS
-424 NTEEENST
+424 NAEEENST

-439 LSEEESKRLSELEET
+439 LSEEESKRLSDLEET

-467 PTPKEEKEEKRKD
+467 PTPKAEQEEKRKD

>member
-50 DKTKLELTVGETATI
+50 DKTKLELTVGETATL

-81 SPENG
+81 SDNSIATVDST
-86 EGKIAKLDNT
+86 GKITAVGAG
-96 NNMTTVT
+96 TVV
-103 ALKEGSFEITAKSN
+103 ITAKSN
-117 AGDVYARCSVIVKPK
+117 ADSNVLANCDVTIKTKQLSSDASIK
-132 NINIEITSLNLTVGT
+132 SLNLTVGT
-147 LDKTFNNGNK
+147 LNKTFSPNDL
-157 DYTITIPEDV
+157 DYTITIPAGTKE
-167 NTLNLFQTIT
+167 LNIKDAIT
-177 LNVDK
+177 LNDSK
-182 KAAGL
+182 AGL
-187 RVTGDS
+187 LVSGDS
-193 NLVNS
+193 NLK
-198 SVIQVF
+198 
-204 VNGETEARHTFTI
+204 NGSKITAVVTAENGQQRTYTFTLV
-217 IKEKKQPVDLS
+217 KEAIDLS

-285 KSVVTVTVSDADGN
+285 KSIVTVTVSDNDGN

-312 TEENEEEEEN
+312 NEEEDEEEEN
-322 ISSTSSSTSNQTS
+322 ITTTSSSTTP
-335 KDVHED
+335 KDDDRFED

-380 NGKDKDKKG
+380 NGKDKKG
-389 NNNQEEQSTTDKE
+389 NKNQKEQSTTDKE
-402 MTSASTN
+402 ITSASTN

-467 PTPKEEKEEKRKD
+467 PTPKAEQEEKRKD

>member
-20 TPGVVLAADPTP
+20 TPGVVLAAEQSQGTGEENGN
-32 TPTPS
+32 S
-37 ESPAVND
+37 E
-44 KVTLTL
+44 VTEKITITL
-50 DKTKLELTVGETATI
+50 NKEQLELTEGESKTLV
-65 TATVT
+65 ATVT
-70 NATDTSVSWSS
+70 NSENTSVKWKSMD
-81 SPENG
+81 ETIVKVDMNG
-86 EGKIAKLDNT
+86 E
-96 NNMTTVT
+96 VT
-103 ALKEGSFEITAKSN
+103 ALSPGKTIIMASIDDNTLDTCEVTVKAKQLSSD
-117 AGDVYARCSVIVKPK
+117 ASIK
-132 NINIEITSLNLTVGT
+132 SLNLTVGT
-147 LDKTFNNGNK
+147 LNKTFSPNDL
-157 DYTITIPEDV
+157 DYTITIPAGTKE
-167 NTLNLFQTIT
+167 LNIKDAIT
-177 LNVDK
+177 LNDSK
-182 KAAGL
+182 AGL
-187 RVTGDS
+187 LVSGDS
-193 NLVNS
+193 NLK
-198 SVIQVF
+198 
-204 VNGETEARHTFTI
+204 NGSKITAVVTAENGQQRTYTFTI
-217 IKEKKQPVDLS
+217 VKEAIDLS

-285 KSVVTVTVSDADGN
+285 KSIVTVTVSDNDGN

-312 TEENEEEEEN
+312 NEEEDEEEEN
-322 ISSTSSSTSNQTS
+322 ITTTSSSTTP
-335 KDVHED
+335 KDDDRFED

-380 NGKDKDKKG
+380 NGKDKKG
-389 NNNQEEQSTTDKE
+389 NKNQKEQSTTDKE
-402 MTSASTN
+402 ITSASTN

-467 PTPKEEKEEKRKD
+467 SAPKEEKEEKRKD